1 MIPLYS
7 YPGSEWNVVE
17 QAKLAHPSVPIV
29 AIINPDN
36 GPGGSQDPN
45 YVAGVNSLRSAG
57 VTVLGYVYTSYAA
70 RASASVIAD
79 INTYKS
85 WYNVSGIFFDE
96 MSNVQGNAAYYLALS
111 TYAKSIGFGY
121 TVGNPGGPVPT
132 SYIGSVDCIVAY
144 ENEGLPNI
152 SSLASMDTSFSK
164 NGLAAISYGVDAL
177 STSYTSSASNYVE
190 YIYVTDA
197 GLPNPYSELPP
208 YFSALVAAVDTSSTS
223 SLPSTVTSTLTD
235 TQVAKTTSSLPSTV
249 TSTLTDTQVAK
260 TTSSLTSTVTS
271 TLTDTQVAKTTSS
284 LPSTVTSTLTDTQVA
299 KTTSS
304 LTSTVTSTLTDTQ
317 VAKTTSSL
325 PSTVT
330 STLTDTQVAK
340 TTSQSSIVASTV
352 TETQVVTTST
362 SPSAVTSTPLNST
375 TTITSPT
382 KAPVAMGAITI
393 LFIVVALGAS
403 ALAAVLTILVALS
416 KKTGF
421 GLLLRKRHE

>member
-1 MIPLYS
+1 MENSSIRILCLSVLTVLLLAGVHSVVVSQSTMSTPTGVMIPLYS

-235 TQVAKTTSSLPSTV
+235 TQVAKTTS
-249 TSTLTDTQVAK
+249 
-260 TTSSLTSTVTS
+260 
-271 TLTDTQVAKTTSS
+271 
-284 LPSTVTSTLTDTQVA
+284 
-299 KTTSS
+299 
-304 LTSTVTSTLTDTQ
+304 
-317 VAKTTSSL
+317 
-325 PSTVT
+325 
-330 STLTDTQVAK
+330 
-340 TTSQSSIVASTV
+340 QSSIVASTV